1 MRRWRRY
8 INMVSFPLKILYV
21 ASVLL
26 GLSGLLLNPNF
37 QLLVGSHPTVDVA
50 AELIKYIASSIVLI
64 IPIIFLMRAVHR
76 RGDEPPVIIVG
87 VIGYLTFHVSTMFI
101 QAGSLNANVFRTSMG
116 LMLDLSTLR
125 TTTLTLVNPLY
136 TGFIGA
142 FLVAGITRVSYRM
155 TKSRAGYGFLGFLD
169 APTSMAIVTLGLS
182 LLGGI
187 VFAYGWPLVVNA
199 MMGVFN
205 FIARDL
211 NNPVNLFLYG
221 IVERLAD
228 NAGLHLI
235 IRRLFWFG
243 ELGGSWSDAFGVNF
257 LGDVAV
263 WTGQIKEGV
272 INTGIGRLITP
283 YYVLNLFAMPAYL
296 ISTYQTFT
304 DKLEKRRVLA
314 FLTLAVLS
322 SILFGTLL
330 PIELFLLFS
339 APLLFIFHL
348 TMTGVLFA
356 VFSALR
362 VSIGYSYVGNAV
374 GAVPGSLLDLLIH
387 VRTPALQRSLLIILA
402 VGLLTGLIYYAMSTY
417 YYRKAAANFITVD
430 EKDSMI
436 EELLECIGGLENI
449 KLINSSIRVLSIQV
463 YDRSKVDFLKIRHHY
478 IARIVESKAG
488 YQLTYGASSHILW
501 MAIQQ
506 RLKDLAYTER
516 A

>member
-8 INMVSFPLKILYV
+8 INMVSFPLRILYA

-37 QLLVGSHPTVDVA
+37 QLLVGSHPNLNVA
-50 AELIKYIASSIVLI
+50 AELIKYIAASIILI
-64 IPIIFLMRAVHR
+64 IPIVFMMRAVYRHN
-76 RGDEPPVIIVG
+76 DDISVIIVG
-87 VIGYLTFHVSTMFI
+87 VIGYLTFHISTMFI
-101 QAGSLNANVFRTSMG
+101 QSGNLNANVFRTSMG

-125 TTTLTLVNPLY
+125 TVSLTLVNPLY
-136 TGFIGA
+136 TGFVGA
-142 FLVAGITRVSYRM
+142 LLVAGVTRLAYKMSQTRN
-155 TKSRAGYGFLGFLD
+155 GYGFLGFMD
-169 APTSMAIVTLGLS
+169 RQTTMAILTMAFS

-187 VFAYGWPLVVNA
+187 VFAYGWPFAVNA
-199 MMGVFN
+199 MMGVFG

-221 IVERLAD
+221 IIERLAD

-263 WTGQIKEGV
+263 WTGQIKEGI
-272 INTGIGRLITP
+272 INAGTGRLITP
-283 YYVLNLFAMPAYL
+283 YYVLNLFAIPAYL

-304 DKLEKRRVLA
+304 DKIEKRRVFA
-314 FLTLAVLS
+314 FLSLAVVA
-322 SILFGTLL
+322 SILFGTLM

-339 APLLFIFHL
+339 APLLFVFHL
-348 TMTGVLFA
+348 SMTGILFA
-356 VFSALR
+356 LFSALR
-362 VSIGYSYVGNAV
+362 ISIGYSYVGNAV
-374 GAVPGSLLDLLIH
+374 GAVPGSLVDLLIH
-387 VRTPALQRSLLIILA
+387 VRTPALQRPLLIILV
-402 VGLLTGLIYYAMSTY
+402 VGLMTGLIYYAMSTY
-417 YYRKAAANFITVD
+417 YYRKGAVNFITVD

-436 EELLECIGGLENI
+436 EELLNCIGGLENI
-449 KLINSSIRVLSIQV
+449 KLINSSIRTLNIQV
-463 YDRSKVDFLKIRHHY
+463 YDRNAVDFHKIRHHY